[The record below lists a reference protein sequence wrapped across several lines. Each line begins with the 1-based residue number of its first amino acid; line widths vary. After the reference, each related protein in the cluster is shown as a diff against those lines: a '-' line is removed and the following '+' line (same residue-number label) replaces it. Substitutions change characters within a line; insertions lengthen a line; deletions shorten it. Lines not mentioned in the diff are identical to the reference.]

1 MGSKGVTIQCMLK
14 NSKMFHV
21 QTVSE
26 DLKDK
31 SYIP

>member
-1 MGSKGVTIQCMLK
+1 MSSKWETIKCMLK
-14 NSKMFHV
+14 NWKMFHV

-31 SYIP
+31 SYP

>member
-1 MGSKGVTIQCMLK
+1 MGSKGETIKCMLK
-14 NSKMFHV
+14 NRKMFHV

-31 SYIP
+31 